1 MNIEV
6 LLEKKEQIQVKI
18 LRQLFLKYDKL
29 TAQELCDW
37 VNLSRPSVQSYLE
50 DISYIGRMIGK
61 PMEVIRQNNKL
72 VLNMSESQ
80 TLDEVIS
87 FLIQDSVK
95 YRLILLFLEQKNYMI
110 FELAELL
117 LLSESTLFR
126 KIKELNKLLLEFDIQ
141 IKNNK
146 LIGEESQIRYFYYL
160 LFDSLHPKF
169 RPDLL

>member
-72 VLNMSESQ
+72 VLNMSES
-80 TLDEVIS
+80 
-87 FLIQDSVK
+87 
-95 YRLILLFLEQKNYMI
+95 
-110 FELAELL
+110 
-117 LLSESTLFR
+117 
-126 KIKELNKLLLEFDIQ
+126 
-141 IKNNK
+141 
-146 LIGEESQIRYFYYL
+146 
-160 LFDSLHPKF
+160 
-169 RPDLL
+169 